1 MSSLLQKQR
10 QQLKLI
16 TCFFDFDD
24 TIYVPE
30 FPETT
35 KLNIEAIDRLRQ
47 RGYIVVVITARSYAC
62 LLMNMPDVPRHF
74 DYIVANDG
82 AVIYKIDGTT
92 TPLVLYEDAM
102 EDRLINRFQSKLKSL
117 PIGEH
122 AIVNYSGEKELD
134 GIQPATRIY
143 KIRYWTKD
151 KRDGDA
157 IYNLVRSEFKKE
169 LSAFIYPEVPY
180 YRHHDI
186 SRLPWIVDPALNT
199 AVDIY
204 NVNTNKR
211 TAVNWLL
218 EYIEPQLPNNAA
230 IYTVAAGDHY
240 NDIEMLC
247 NVDRSF
253 VMEKG
258 RKEVK
263 ALSGIQIVP
272 NLHTA
277 IDSVLNSENIV
288 P

>member
-1 MSSLLQKQR
+1 M
-10 QQLKLI
+10 
-16 TCFFDFDD
+16 
-24 TIYVPE
+24 PE

-47 RGYIVVVITARSYAC
+47 RDYIVVVITARSYAC
-62 LLMNMPDVPRHF
+62 LLMNMPDAPGHF

-92 TPLVLYEDAM
+92 TVLYEDAM
-102 EDRLINRFQSKLKSL
+102 EDWLINRFQSELKLL

-122 AIVNYSGEKELD
+122 AIVNYSGEKELNA
-134 GIQPATRIY
+134 IQPATRIY

-157 IYNLVRSEFKKE
+157 IYNLVRSEFKEE
-169 LSAFIYPEVPY
+169 LSAFIYPEVPP

-186 SRLPWIVDPALNT
+186 SRLPWIANPALNT

-204 NVNTNKR
+204 NAKTNKG

-218 EYIEPQLPNNAA
+218 EYIKPQLPNNAV
-230 IYTVAAGDHY
+230 IRTVAAGDHY
-240 NDIEMLC
+240 NDIAMLTDC
-247 NVDRSF
+247 NIDTSF

-277 IDSVLNSENIV
+277 IDYVLNSENIV